1 MKPQLA
7 DAEAE
12 RMLKKA
18 RYIWDD
24 GYQGYVRTRRK
35 GQSPADDRSND
46 PDVISIEELSDNGF
60 TDPNV
65 STRDPRKALD
75 WLAERIEQGS

>member
-7 DAEAE
+7 DVEAE

-24 GYQGYVRTRRK
+24 EHQGYVRARRK
-35 GQSPADDRSND
+35 RQSPADDRRND
-46 PDVISIEELSDNGF
+46 PDFISIEELSDNGL

-65 STRDPRKALD
+65 STRDHRKALD